1 MLSLLI
7 ITDINECL
15 ENING
20 CDEICMNTQG
30 SYNCMCSDGFTLQSD
45 NHTCHGMFTKC
56 VLNNLYLCCDD
67 GLIIFGKTLL

>member
-56 VLNNLYLCCDD
+56 VLNKL
-67 GLIIFGKTLL
+67 